1 MKSNPSQG
9 IWHSYVLLATT
20 RAGSSHLWG
29 SAAVLF
35 MCRHNQVHT
44 PPSAILTLTGKKKE
58 AWKAVCAKQ
67 TNKAR
72 IRSQQQRCSG
82 TWKNC
87 SILNSRAIQEVR
99 GHSKLDHLGQINNCK
114 HGFQSSRHEIKAG
127 KTLHLFVS
135 QSLVHCASQGKQ
147 VFTHS
152 WEAKDKA
159 DNPCQILR
167 LHKSLTDDG

>member
-35 MCRHNQVHT
+35 MYRHNQVHT

-58 AWKAVCAKQ
+58 AWKAVCGKQ

-114 HGFQSSRHEIKAG
+114 QWVPKFQTGNQSWKNSAPFRLSIFS
-127 KTLHLFVS
+127 TLCITREA
-135 QSLVHCASQGKQ
+135 SLHTQLGS
-147 VFTHS
+147 
-152 WEAKDKA
+152 
-159 DNPCQILR
+159 
-167 LHKSLTDDG
+167 